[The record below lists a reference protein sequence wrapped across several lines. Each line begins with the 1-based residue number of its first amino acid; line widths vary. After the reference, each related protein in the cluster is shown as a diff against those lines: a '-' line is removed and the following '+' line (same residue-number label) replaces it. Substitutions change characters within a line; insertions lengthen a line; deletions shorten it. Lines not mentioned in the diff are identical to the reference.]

1 MKNYLN
7 HHENFFQPCKNYILE
22 KFELVVFFLPFI
34 IVIYTQHVT
43 FYEKLF
49 KSPREFTKLHH
60 FSNRAKITFSKIL
73 IR

>member
-49 KSPREFTKLHH
+49 
-60 FSNRAKITFSKIL
+60 
-73 IR
+73 